1 MFEFNPPL
9 RVERNYF
16 RKALIKTKFLR
27 EFCHVFVKIKINIC
41 EKFRGNLRRNVFAK
55 IQAGINS
62 PQLYSPASSFSS
74 LRCMELNWKREL
86 IPLHINPG
94 WGYIYP
100 LLVYTQRYPG
110 QEEEKTR
117 QKEEL
122 HTYTITH
129 VYRVWGCVFVCVL
142 CVHLCVCV
150 LKQPFCMHQFNSI
163 HSLPSS
169 PLLCLE
175 RRKLKWREKCIR
187 ALHVQKSAD

>member
-100 LLVYTQRYPG
+100 LYTQRYPG

-142 CVHLCVCV
+142 CVHLCVCAQTAF
-150 LKQPFCMHQFNSI
+150 LHASIQFN
-163 HSLPSS
+163 PFS
-169 PLLCLE
+169 PLLPPSLFG
-175 RRKLKWREKCIR
+175 
-187 ALHVQKSAD
+187 AT